1 MRDLFRARQFE
12 RRQNAAMGRGIS
24 EVLPFAIGV
33 AISPIPIIAVILM
46 LFSKRAEVNGPVFLL
61 GWVLGLSVVVV
72 VVYGIAHAAN
82 AATDSTTSDS
92 VSWIKVGLGVVLLGA
107 ARRQY
112 AKRPR
117 PGVEP
122 AMPKWMGTV
131 DDMKPGAAFLLGIV
145 CSAVNPKNLIL
156 AGGAAA
162 GVAQANDSVG
172 DAVVAL
178 LVFVV
183 VASLSVGGA
192 VAYNL
197 IGGEN
202 ARTHLD
208 DLKAWLTVHNA
219 AVMAVLFLVFGVV
232 LIAKGLDLLTV

>member
-1 MRDLFRARQFE
+1 
-12 RRQNAAMGRGIS
+12 MGRAIS

-46 LFSKRAEVNGPVFLL
+46 LFSNRAKVNGPVFLL
-61 GWVLGLSVVVV
+61 GWVIGLSVVVAV
-72 VVYGIAHAAN
+72 LYGIAHAAN
-82 AATDSTTSDS
+82 AATDSTASDS

-112 AKRPR
+112 AKRPK
-117 PGVEP
+117 PGDEP
-122 AMPKWMGTV
+122 TMPKWMGTA
-131 DDMKPGAAFLLGIV
+131 DDMKPGAAFVLALV

-156 AGGAAA
+156 AAGAAA
-162 GVAQANDSVG
+162 GVAQVNDSVG

-178 LVFVV
+178 IVFVV
-183 VASLSVGGA
+183 IASLSVGGA
-192 VAYNL
+192 VAYDL
-197 IGGEN
+197 FGGEK
-202 ARTHLD
+202 AHAHLD
-208 DLKAWLTVHNA
+208 DLKAWLSVHNA

>member
-1 MRDLFRARQFE
+1 
-12 RRQNAAMGRGIS
+12 MGRGIS

-46 LFSKRAEVNGPVFLL
+46 LFSERAKVNGPVFLA
-61 GWVLGLSVVVV
+61 GWVIGLSVVVA

-82 AATDSTTSDS
+82 AATDSTANDT

-112 AKRPR
+112 AKRPK
-117 PGVEP
+117 PGEDA
-122 AMPKWMGTV
+122 AMPKWLSTV
-131 DDMKPGAAFLLGIV
+131 DRVEPAAAFGLGLLS
-145 CSAVNPKNLIL
+145 SAANPKNLVL
-156 AGGAAA
+156 AAGAAA
-162 GVAQANDSVG
+162 GVAQVNDSVG

-178 LVFVV
+178 IAFVV
-183 VASLSVGGA
+183 IASLSVGGA
-192 VAYNL
+192 VAYYL
-197 IGGEN
+197 IGGER
-202 ARTHLD
+202 ARAHLD
-208 DLKAWLTVHNA
+208 DLRTWLSVHNA